1 MLGEIPRWR
10 CSLREFQSCLS
21 TLTDSFL
28 FRERLRPAPSRFLH
42 PRDLWGKNNGAEDS
56 SGQWQAS
63 SRHLTTKWMTAF
75 LWRLQM
81 QRSYRALWLTPPSCC
96 HLLHATPDSERMR
109 SSSASWQ
116 KLSTSS
122 GSNGLRL
129 RSHLAAGWTSGFSRG
144 AIRPSA
150 KARPPS
156 SPKFMKSSRNRGT
169 PPTHLASVLLLP
181 LLSHQL
187 TAKGYERLP
196 PLVESVA
203 THLCPP
209 TAIGLKG
216 RASHPSKPCRA
227 TSALAGCAYSA
238 TGQTAS
244 ALPLYGCAPGLLF
257 FY

>member
-1 MLGEIPRWR
+1 MRGEIPRWR

-28 FRERLRPAPSRFLH
+28 FRERLRPAPSRFLP

-63 SRHLTTKWMTAF
+63 SRRLTTKWMTAF

-96 HLLHATPDSERMR
+96 RLVHAAPDSDWMR

-116 KLSTSS
+116 RLSTSS

-156 SPKFMKSSRNRGT
+156 SPKFMTSSRNHGA
-169 PPTHLASVLLLP
+169 PHTHLASVLLLP

-187 TAKGYERLP
+187 TAKGYERP
-196 PLVESVA
+196 PLLDESVA

-209 TAIGLKG
+209 PAIGLKG
-216 RASHPSKPCRA
+216 RASHPSKLCRV

-238 TGQTAS
+238 AGQAAS
-244 ALPLYGCAPGLLF
+244 ALHSMVVLQVFLF